1 MSAAG
6 PSQGARAA
14 EAGAQH
20 RFGEDPDNAAVANVA
35 LIERFYAAF
44 AGRDASGMIACYHPQ
59 VTFSDPVFPALDARG
74 VAAMWRM
81 LCERGKD
88 LAIVASDI
96 AADEATGRAHWVA
109 GYTFSGTGRHV
120 TNRIDAAFEF
130 REGRIARHVDR
141 FSLWRWS
148 AMALGA
154 KGVLLGWL
162 PPVRAAIRAQ
172 AANALAAYA
181 AKSV

>member
-1 MSAAG
+1 MSI
-6 PSQGARAA
+6 AA
-14 EAGAQH
+14 E
-20 RFGEDPDNAAVANVA
+20 NAAQ
-35 LIERFYAAF
+35 IERFYAAF
-44 AGRDASGMIACYHPQ
+44 ARRDAAGMIACYHAQ
-59 VTFSDPVFPALDARG
+59 VTFSDPVFTALDARG
-74 VAAMWRM
+74 VATMWRM

-88 LAIVASDI
+88 LAIVATAI
-96 AADEATGRAHWVA
+96 VADEAAGRAHWVA
-109 GYTFSGTGRHV
+109 NYTFSGTGRHV
-120 TNRIDAAFEF
+120 TNRIAAAFDF
-130 REGRIARHVDR
+130 RDGMIARHVDR

-181 AKSV
+181 AKSA